1 MTHFQELFIR
11 NLRFFRKRK
20 GISQVELSEKIAI
33 SPNYL
38 NAVEN
43 GKNFPSPEVIQAI
56 INSLEI
62 MPYHLFL
69 EMPLKISSNNETKDT
84 QLIQELINIK
94 QILVKEIDDI
104 IQKRS
109 SE

>member
-11 NLRFFRKRK
+11 NLRFFRKKK
-20 GISQVELSEKIAI
+20 GISQLKFSEKIAI

-38 NAVEN
+38 NAIEN

-62 MPYHLFL
+62 MPFHLFF
-69 EMPLKISSNNETKDT
+69 EMPVSTLLDSDSKETKV
-84 QLIQELINIK
+84 IQELINIK
-94 QILVKEIDDI
+94 QKLVKEIEDI
-104 IQKRS
+104 IQTYQS
-109 SE
+109 